1 MDFGKIVSKQE
12 KSAHKFFLISI
23 YLVVIALIC
32 YVGKFL
38 LNVFLAR
45 HLSPGL
51 YGDFSIGWR
60 TFGLLAILLLLGT
73 GTASKRFLPTL
84 LKDKKQVA
92 EAYVSWNFRFVVR
105 ACLAF
110 IIFLAIFSL
119 TLVLLHLYNVKSI
132 DSYHLAI
139 YMLFLAPLG
148 AFAALLASYLQC
160 NQNNYWSSFLASGGR
175 YFVLVGLLLTS
186 IYFLELSFDKFSLWI
201 LVLLTFVVLSL
212 LEMIMVLVKLPVKLR
227 FQLSRFR
234 KDQSQE
240 RELWSR
246 TSFRLMTSQAIFL
259 VMSVTD
265 LYLVELLVKNETAV
279 DKYAAVLTVC
289 GVLWLLSLNIYRF
302 IAARVSTAMESGQFA
317 RLRKMI
323 WQASLVNLFVC
334 GGVVAIIIIFRA
346 TILSSF
352 SAHYVT
358 TQTELTMIILALG
371 CFLGSFS
378 KPAIFLLAYAG
389 GEKQLIN
396 LSIIEFAS
404 LLILGVPLTLWL
416 GIVGTAIATA
426 GSILIKSLQVL
437 IASRK
442 ILRAR

>member
-1 MDFGKIVSKQE
+1 M
-12 KSAHKFFLISI
+12 
-23 YLVVIALIC
+23 
-32 YVGKFL
+32 
-38 LNVFLAR
+38 
-45 HLSPGL
+45 
-51 YGDFSIGWR
+51 
-60 TFGLLAILLLLGT
+60 
-73 GTASKRFLPTL
+73 
-84 LKDKKQVA
+84 
-92 EAYVSWNFRFVVR
+92 
-105 ACLAF
+105 
-110 IIFLAIFSL
+110 
-119 TLVLLHLYNVKSI
+119 
-132 DSYHLAI
+132 
-139 YMLFLAPLG
+139 
-148 AFAALLASYLQC
+148 
-160 NQNNYWSSFLASGGR
+160 
-175 YFVLVGLLLTS
+175 LVGLLLTS